1 MLVSRAHS
9 NPSLPTPKPKL
20 LLFTVH
26 LLPHMASLEET
37 RHRPQQ
43 CGPRPLTTW
52 PPRRLHV
59 HPETQG
65 GNRASQISPS
75 AVVQARS
82 AGTLP
87 SSSFQIHSLLCV
99 PASFHPD
106 YCQEPPHVSPTGS
119 HLKAGQSFCYI
130 NLIISLLF
138 LKSASAYFSN

>member
-1 MLVSRAHS
+1 MLTRTQASQPEAKALTLYRTSPSTYGLPGGNQTQASTVWTQAS
-9 NPSLPTPKPKL
+9 NNLTP
-20 LLFTVH
+20 
-26 LLPHMASLEET
+26 
-37 RHRPQQ
+37 RQ
-43 CGPRPLTTW
+43 
-52 PPRRLHV
+52 LHV

-75 AVVQARS
+75 VVVQARS

-99 PASFHPD
+99 PSSFHPD

-130 NLIISLLF
+130 NLIISLLC